1 VAWLVVVGLLTW
13 LVAFIRIAYLSG
25 PTWLADDLWV
35 LGAVLLLSGVIVA
48 WFWKDS
54 RRLDAPSPSES

>member
-1 VAWLVVVGLLTW
+1 MVVVGLLTW
-13 LVAFIRIAYLSG
+13 LVAFIREAYLSG

-35 LGAVLLLSGVIVA
+35 LGAVLLLAGIVVA

-54 RRLDAPSPSES
+54 KH